1 MKKISVLF
9 ILLCC
14 FILTGCSNEVKEIK
28 NLNDFVNVCASL
40 GFEANDNLQN
50 YQTDSYIVGS
60 KVVKLDEYPVEMI
73 IYDSEDNANKVQE
86 QQIDT
91 FLKVRNTMVTTVKK
105 KGKNYYE
112 FKMVTN
118 GYYMVSTR
126 VENTL
131 IFAQLPVD
139 YKDKVDSI
147 MDKLGY

>member
-1 MKKISVLF
+1 MKRIGILF

-14 FILTGCSNEVKEIK
+14 FVITGCSNKVKEIK
-28 NLNDFVNVCASL
+28 TLNDFDSVCTSL

-60 KVVKLDEYPVEMI
+60 RIVNLDEYKVEMI
-73 IYDSEDNANKVQE
+73 IYDNEDNASKVQE
-86 QQIDT
+86 EQIDT
-91 FLKVRNTMVTTVKK
+91 FLKVRNTLVTVVKD

-126 VENTL
+126 IENTL